1 MLTLEEWMD
10 AKSLLHQGLSQREVA
25 RRTGC
30 SRNTIARLAAQ
41 KSPPPAPRR
50 PRPSQLDPFKP
61 YLEARFAQC
70 PLSNVRLLEEIRP
83 MGYAGGIDVLR
94 RFLTPLR
101 RDQALRAKA
110 TVRFETPPGHQGQV
124 DWAYC
129 GRFPDAHGQLVPV
142 YAFMMVLGFSRMLF
156 VEFTASMELAT
167 LIRCHLSAFE
177 FFGGWP
183 RELLFDNMAQVR
195 LPGGAWNPLFLDFA
209 THYAITPRTC
219 RPRRPRTKGKVER
232 SIRYLKENFLTGRCF
247 IDLPDLNR
255 QARHWLST
263 TANPRV
269 HATTGCR
276 PIDLLPQEKLAPLGS
291 ARPYRLA
298 DVGAR
303 KVDAEGF
310 VHWNRSRY
318 STPPEQVG
326 KTVLVE
332 EAGQRI
338 IIRAAELIIAEHP
351 RATKPG
357 SCVVHKEHV
366 SAFWKLAL
374 TRSVPRPPVPPWQL
388 TFQESVATTP
398 LSHYE
403 EVAA

>member
-1 MLTLEEWMD
+1 VLTLEEWMD

-41 KSPPPAPRR
+41 TSPPAPPRR

-61 YLEARFAQC
+61 YLAARFAEC

-83 MGYAGGIDVLR
+83 MGYTGGIDVLR
-94 RFLTPLR
+94 RFLTPR
-101 RDQALRAKA
+101 RREQVLRAKA

-124 DWAYC
+124 DWAHC
-129 GRFPDAHGQLVPV
+129 GRFSDAQGQRVAI
-142 YAFMMVLGFSRMLF
+142 YAFTMVMGFSRMLF
-156 VEFTASMELAT
+156 VEFTTSMELAT
-167 LIRCHLSAFE
+167 LLRCHLAAFE

-195 LPGGAWNPLFLDFA
+195 LAGGAWNPLFLDFA
-209 THYAITPRTC
+209 THYGITPRTC

-232 SIRYLKENFLTGRCF
+232 SIRYLKQNFLAGRSF
-247 IDLPDLNR
+247 IDLADLNL
-255 QARHWLST
+255 QARHWLSE
-263 TANPRV
+263 TANTRV

-276 PIDLLPQEKLAPLGS
+276 PIDLLAQEQLAPLGS

-298 DVGAR
+298 GVGAR
-303 KVDAEGF
+303 KVDVEGF
-310 VHWNRSRY
+310 VHWDRSRY

-332 EAGQRI
+332 EADQRI
-338 IIRAAELIIAEHP
+338 IIRTADLIIAEHP
-351 RATKPG
+351 RAVRPG
-357 SCVVHKEHV
+357 SSVVQKEHV
-366 SAFWKLAL
+366 SAFWKLAQA
-374 TRSVPRPPVPPWQL
+374 TSNPRPAAPPWQL

>member
-10 AKSLLHQGLSQREVA
+10 ARSLLHQGLSQREVA
-25 RRTGC
+25 RQTGY
-30 SRNTIARLAAQ
+30 SRNTVARLAAQ
-41 KSPPPAPRR
+41 QSPPPAPRR

-61 YLEARFAQC
+61 YLERRFAEC

-83 MGYAGGIDVLR
+83 MGYPGGIDVLR

-101 RDQALRAKA
+101 REQTLRAKA

-124 DWAYC
+124 DWAHC
-129 GRFPDAHGQLVPV
+129 GRFPDANGQPVSV
-142 YAFMMVLGFSRMLF
+142 YAFTIVLGFSRMLF

-167 LIRCHLSAFE
+167 LIRCHQSAFE

-183 RELLFDNMAQVR
+183 KELLFDNMAQVR
-195 LPGGAWNPLFLDFA
+195 LPGGAWNPLFIDFA
-209 THYAITPRTC
+209 AHYAITPRTC

-232 SIRYLKENFLTGRCF
+232 SIRYLKENFLTGRSF
-247 IDLPDLNR
+247 IDLSDLNL
-255 QARHWLST
+255 QARHWLSA
-263 TANPRV
+263 TANLRA
-269 HATTGCR
+269 HATTGRR
-276 PIDLLPQEKLAPLGS
+276 PIDLLAQEQLTPLGS

-298 DVGAR
+298 GVGAR

-310 VHWNRSRY
+310 VHWDRSRY

-332 EAGQRI
+332 EADQRV
-338 IIRAAELIIAEHP
+338 IIRAADLIIAEHP
-351 RATKPG
+351 RAARPG
-357 SCVVHKEHV
+357 SCVVRKEHV
-366 SAFWKLAL
+366 SAFWKLAQGG
-374 TRSVPRPPVPPWQL
+374 SSPPPAAPPWQL
-388 TFQESVATTP
+388 TFADVVATTP

-403 EVAA
+403 EIAA